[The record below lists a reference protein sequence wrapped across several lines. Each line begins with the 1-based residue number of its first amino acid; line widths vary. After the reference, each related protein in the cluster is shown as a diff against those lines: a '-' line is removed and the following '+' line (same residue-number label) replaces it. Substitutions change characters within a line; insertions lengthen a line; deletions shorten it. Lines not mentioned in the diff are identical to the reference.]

1 MLSTWILF
9 SLIEADDGRVTERK
23 EDFIKNLLLEKFRI
37 ILYPPLN
44 LENLQKSPISRF
56 LSRKRVQN
64 LAKRNLQEHYWIM
77 TRWCDWTED
86 RSRGK
91 RFMSCEIPPEWIPD
105 DPLLLL
111 SVKRT
116 LIVTLNYFCNKHQTG
131 RKSEVRE
138 IKGVDW
144 LGNNVSPN

>member
-23 EDFIKNLLLEKFRI
+23 EDFIKNLLLDKFRI

-77 TRWCDWTED
+77 TR
-86 RSRGK
+86 
-91 RFMSCEIPPEWIPD
+91 
-105 DPLLLL
+105 
-111 SVKRT
+111 
-116 LIVTLNYFCNKHQTG
+116 
-131 RKSEVRE
+131 
-138 IKGVDW
+138 
-144 LGNNVSPN
+144 